1 MRTKKSIAFLILII
15 IVMSCCAITV
25 AACNPIGSINETRVN
40 LLADSFSMLLLGN
53 DAFAWNVFSITPE
66 DSYGYIK
73 SEAYSWYTYTKA
85 SKSDMQDLREVFNI
99 FSDELENINSS
110 KLSKKGYAKYRALD
124 YVISSYVKYYSSR
137 YALDFTLIGSSYINA
152 QGGYVADFATTVD
165 SYAFRNEDDIK
176 NLLEITD
183 STREAFLSYLNYA
196 SDRIEAN
203 YPLYDYSLTGM
214 KRYLDSV
221 SAQGENYYLYSLI
234 AKKINAVGFLGA
246 EAKQDY
252 IQRFRSS
259 FTNNFMTGVRMLSEG
274 LDDYTGYVVSTNE
287 SYLNAYGEIGRLYYK
302 WQFENKTGI
311 KNADLEL
318 IFTEINTMYKD
329 YADRLESTMDTV
341 NALENGSPS
350 VYTDFHAY
358 LNGEKALLNLT
369 PPEQM
374 LDYLKVAA
382 TDIVPEL
389 NTEPQIYFR
398 QMDDTVGMV
407 TNTLAYYLRSPL
419 DDLDSP
425 EYITLNSYYISQH
438 PEELLLATIAHEG
451 YPGHLYAYVYAKE
464 NGESLMTTAFSP
476 TAFAEGWAVY
486 VETVLLSNIAAA
498 SSDQAVKLYCEYY
511 LQDIVASFLLH
522 AMMDMQINY
531 FGIGVDDLTS
541 QDMPLEQARSI
552 VEQLMESPAQY
563 IPYGYG
569 TCVMLRL
576 HEEAKYALGSN
587 YNEVEFNKH
596 LLSESTTTLTR
607 AEELTD
613 EYIVSNR

>member
-183 STREAFLSYLNYA
+183 STREAFLSYMNYA

-214 KRYLDSV
+214 KSYLDSV

-252 IQRFRSS
+252 IQRFSSS

-287 SYLNAYGEIGRLYYK
+287 SYINA
-302 WQFENKTGI
+302 
-311 KNADLEL
+311 
-318 IFTEINTMYKD
+318 
-329 YADRLESTMDTV
+329 
-341 NALENGSPS
+341 
-350 VYTDFHAY
+350 
-358 LNGEKALLNLT
+358 
-369 PPEQM
+369 
-374 LDYLKVAA
+374 
-382 TDIVPEL
+382 
-389 NTEPQIYFR
+389 
-398 QMDDTVGMV
+398 
-407 TNTLAYYLRSPL
+407 
-419 DDLDSP
+419 
-425 EYITLNSYYISQH
+425 
-438 PEELLLATIAHEG
+438 
-451 YPGHLYAYVYAKE
+451 
-464 NGESLMTTAFSP
+464 
-476 TAFAEGWAVY
+476 
-486 VETVLLSNIAAA
+486 
-498 SSDQAVKLYCEYY
+498 
-511 LQDIVASFLLH
+511 
-522 AMMDMQINY
+522 
-531 FGIGVDDLTS
+531 
-541 QDMPLEQARSI
+541 
-552 VEQLMESPAQY
+552 
-563 IPYGYG
+563 
-569 TCVMLRL
+569 
-576 HEEAKYALGSN
+576 
-587 YNEVEFNKH
+587 
-596 LLSESTTTLTR
+596 
-607 AEELTD
+607 
-613 EYIVSNR
+613 